1 MTIKAVIF
9 DIGGVLVRTGDRL
22 PRLRLAERLGMT
34 YAELS
39 ALVFDSPSAVQVSFG
54 QISVQQHWEIVC
66 QALHLPTAG
75 WQALEDEFFVGDR
88 VDMELVNYVR
98 SLHPR
103 YRTGIISNGW
113 PNVHPSLTEK
123 WKIGDAFDEII
134 ISAEVGLAKPDP
146 RIFALAISRLNIAPA
161 EAVFVDDFPENV
173 EAARNF
179 GLYAIRF
186 QDPAQAI
193 AEVNQLLEQADGTD

>member
-9 DIGGVLVRTGDRL
+9 DIGGVLVRTSDRL

-34 YAELS
+34 YTELS
-39 ALVFDSPSAVQVSFG
+39 ALVFDSPSAVQASFG
-54 QISVQQHWEIVC
+54 QISEQKHWEIIC
-66 QALHLPTAG
+66 QALHLPTSE
-75 WQALEDEFFVGDR
+75 WQTLEDEFFAGDL
-88 VDMELVNYVR
+88 VDMQLVNYLR

-113 PNVHPSLTEK
+113 SSVRPSLTEK

-146 RIFALAISRLNIAPA
+146 RIFELALSRLNIAPA
-161 EAVFVDDFPENV
+161 EAVFVDDFLENV

-179 GLYAIRF
+179 GLNAIRF
-186 QDPAQAI
+186 LDPAQTL
-193 AEVNQLLEQADGTD
+193 AELRHLLDQTDGTN

>member
-1 MTIKAVIF
+1 MTIKVVIF

-22 PRLRLAERLGMT
+22 PRLKLAERLGMT

-39 ALVFDSPSAVQVSFG
+39 ALVFDSPSAVQASFG
-54 QISVQQHWEIVC
+54 QVSEQQHWEIIC

-75 WQALEDEFFVGDR
+75 WQALEDEFFAGDR
-88 VDMELVNYVR
+88 VDMQLVNFLR

-113 PNVHPSLTEK
+113 SSVRPALTEK
-123 WKIGDAFDEII
+123 WKIGEAFDEII

-146 RIFALAISRLNIAPA
+146 RIFALAISRLNIAPV
-161 EAVFVDDFPENV
+161 EAVFVDDFLENV
-173 EAARNF
+173 EAAQNF
-179 GLYAIRF
+179 GLHAIRF
-186 QDPAQAI
+186 LDPAQAM
-193 AEVNQLLEQADGTD
+193 ADVKQLLEHNDGTY